1 MSNMAATGSRT
12 ARPHVPRAAA
22 ATWEPPD
29 TRRMLQLCLGGLWLL
44 DAILQYQSFM
54 FTQAFGQML
63 AATAPG
69 NPAVIAS
76 PITWAASL
84 VEHHGEALNTS
95 FATVQLLLALG
106 IAWRPTV
113 KIALGASIAW
123 SLGVWWLGEGLG
135 SALTGNASPVSGA
148 PGAALIYAVL
158 AVLLWPTDRGNAP
171 APFASAPF
179 ASAPFVAARAVGARA
194 SRALWLVLWASMAY
208 FSLLA
213 ANRTPQGLHDMIS
226 GMAAG
231 EPGWL
236 SSIDRFAAAT
246 VAQHGLAAAI
256 VLAILLAAIAA
267 GVYLPATAARATLVL
282 AIVVAAAIWVFGEA
296 LGTIFTGG
304 GTDPS
309 SGPLL
314 ALLALAYWPGQ
325 IRIHRPARRSA
336 HPPTATRP
344 ESAGR
349 PTANPY

>member
-1 MSNMAATGSRT
+1 MSNMAATGSRS
-12 ARPHVPRAAA
+12 ARPHVPPAAA
-22 ATWEPPD
+22 ATREPPD
-29 TRRMLQLCLGGLWLL
+29 NRRVLQLCLGGLWLL

-54 FTQAFGQML
+54 FTRAFGHML

-76 PITWAASL
+76 PIIWAASL
-84 VEHHGEALNTS
+84 VEHHGETLNTS

-135 SALTGNASPVSGA
+135 SVLTGNASPVSGA
-148 PGAALIYAVL
+148 PGAAVIYAVL
-158 AVLLWPTDRGNAP
+158 AVLLWPTDRGNMP
-171 APFASAPF
+171 P
-179 ASAPFVAARAVGARA
+179 PFVAARAVGARA
-194 SRALWLVLWASMAY
+194 SRALWLVLWVSMAY

-226 GMAAG
+226 RTAAG

-236 SSIDRFAAAT
+236 SSIDRFAAVT

-256 VLAILLAAIAA
+256 VLAILLAGIAA
-267 GVYLPATAARATLVL
+267 GVYLPAPAARATLVL
-282 AIVVAAAIWVFGEA
+282 AVVVAAAIWVFGEA

-325 IRIHRPARRSA
+325 MMRKV
-336 HPPTATRP
+336 T
-344 ESAGR
+344 
-349 PTANPY
+349 